1 MYTEHLPE
9 MAKVIKGRYLFNILG
24 TVIIA
29 IWLIML
35 GLLVKNTEFKD
46 QPGENIANSV
56 MSVDSVQREWK
67 EIFLNDKKVGYSV
80 DLIRPIEKGYYI
92 QEEIFLKLNLMGM
105 GMGLYAITY
114 SNVDERFVLKDFS
127 FKMNS
132 GVVNYNISGKVE
144 GNQMLIRTGEGRH
157 RKTESISLSEPPMI
171 DAGIEY
177 LFKTLKIDIGNTYK
191 LPFFDPSTMA
201 QKEILFKVVSRE
213 PLKINKITYDAFRVE
228 TEMWG
233 NIMTFWLDEDGTILK
248 EEGFMGLVMIK
259 SSAANAPMDIEGGGG
274 EDFYEMTAVPVER
287 KLPNPSRLVY
297 LKLKVDGVDSSNI
310 DIAAWDGG
318 RQKYNNGIME
328 ISREEKPLKSSY
340 SIPYKNQDDDLAP
353 FLKSEFNIE
362 SDSDEIREMAA
373 NILGKEKDAVAASER
388 LTSWVYNNLDKRPVI
403 SIPSALDVLR
413 TRTGD
418 CNEHATLLTALLR
431 ASGIPARLSVGL
443 VYSRNKFFYHA
454 WTEAYM
460 GEWISMDATLNQ
472 LPADVSHIRLISGNI
487 DKQIEIMGLIG
498 KLKLEVLNF
507 EYDRSN
513 RLDEDI

>member
-1 MYTEHLPE
+1 
-9 MAKVIKGRYLFNILG
+9 
-24 TVIIA
+24 
-29 IWLIML
+29 
-35 GLLVKNTEFKD
+35 
-46 QPGENIANSV
+46 
-56 MSVDSVQREWK
+56 
-67 EIFLNDKKVGYSV
+67 
-80 DLIRPIEKGYYI
+80 
-92 QEEIFLKLNLMGM
+92 
-105 GMGLYAITY
+105 
-114 SNVDERFVLKDFS
+114 
-127 FKMNS
+127 
-132 GVVNYNISGKVE
+132 
-144 GNQMLIRTGEGRH
+144 
-157 RKTESISLSEPPMI
+157 
-171 DAGIEY
+171 
-177 LFKTLKIDIGNTYK
+177 
-191 LPFFDPSTMA
+191 
-201 QKEILFKVVSRE
+201 
-213 PLKINKITYDAFRVE
+213 
-228 TEMWG
+228 
-233 NIMTFWLDEDGTILK
+233 
-248 EEGFMGLVMIK
+248 
-259 SSAANAPMDIEGGGG
+259 MDIEGGGG

-287 KLPNPSRLVY
+287 QLPNPSRLVY

-340 SIPYKNQDDDLAP
+340 SIPYKNQDDGLRP

-388 LTSWVYNNLDKRPVI
+388 LMSWVYHNLDKRPVI

-454 WTEAYM
+454 WTEAYV

-472 LPADVSHIRLISGNI
+472 LPADVSHIRLISGNL

-513 RLDEDI
+513 RPDEDI